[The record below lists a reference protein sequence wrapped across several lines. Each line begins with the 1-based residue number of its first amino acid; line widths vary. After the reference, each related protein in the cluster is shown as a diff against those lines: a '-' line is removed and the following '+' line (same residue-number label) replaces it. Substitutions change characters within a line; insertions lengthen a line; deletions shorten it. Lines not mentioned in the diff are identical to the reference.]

1 MAAMVDDDIA
11 DCNGLS
17 WSELATKLDLKS
29 SDCKLEFVAKS
40 VDYRYMNIN
49 LWRYMCISRYGERF

>member
-1 MAAMVDDDIA
+1 MAAMADDDIA

-29 SDCKLEFVAKS
+29 SDCKLEFVAEI
-40 VDYRYMNIN
+40 VDYSYLNIN
-49 LWRYMCISRYGERF
+49 LPRGMCIARYSERF